1 EVLGGL
7 FFGHKEPGIFT
18 DRAEHLVAGIAAQ
31 AAIAIDNARLYEAA
45 QHEIEARS
53 RIESELRRV
62 NDTLEERVAERTAE
76 LAAANSKLTAEIAE
90 REKTEAALRQAQ
102 KMEAVEQLTGGIAHD
117 FNNLLTVIAGNL
129 DLLGRAGDGE
139 RRTRL
144 IDNAQRAAARGAQ
157 LTQQLLAFA
166 RRQSLRPVN
175 VDLNRLIGDFEP
187 LLRQAV
193 GEAVDVVTEF
203 GANLW
208 PTLVDPA
215 QIETAV
221 LNLAVNARDA
231 MPVGGRLVVET
242 RNFTLNRDATW
253 ASEDVQ
259 SGDYVALSVI
269 DSGEGIPAEIRDRI
283 FEPFFT
289 TKGADK
295 GSGLGL
301 SQVYGFVRQSGGHVR
316 IVSEAGVGTSVTL
329 LLPRAAGHAVPTLHS
344 AEEPAAAGGDEVV
357 LVVEDNADVLSVV
370 VAMLDELGYR
380 ILVAESGSEALGIVK
395 SDQPIDL
402 VFTDIVM
409 PQGLSGLDVA
419 REARRLR
426 PGLKVL
432 LTSGYRGDVPFGED
446 ETWPVLAKPF
456 RPAELAR
463 AVRNILDGGRQGDLF
478 VETPAEGG
486 AASAAGSTAGIGQPA
501 KDHDT
506 QTRRVLI
513 VEDEALILMAAVDM
527 LEEIGHEV
535 LTASNAEAA
544 MAVLAGGDPVDVML
558 TDINLPDMNGE
569 ELARQA
575 RRLRPGL
582 PVVFATGHRMGV
594 PDERAGTG

>member
-1 EVLGGL
+1 
-7 FFGHKEPGIFT
+7 
-18 DRAEHLVAGIAAQ
+18 
-31 AAIAIDNARLYEAA
+31 
-45 QHEIEARS
+45 
-53 RIESELRRV
+53 
-62 NDTLEERVAERTAE
+62 
-76 LAAANSKLTAEIAE
+76 
-90 REKTEAALRQAQ
+90 
-102 KMEAVEQLTGGIAHD
+102 
-117 FNNLLTVIAGNL
+117 L

-175 VDLNRLIGDFEP
+175 VDLNRLICEFEP

-193 GEAVDVVTEF
+193 GEAAEVVTEF
-203 GANLW
+203 GGSLW
-208 PTLVDPA
+208 PTLIDPA
-215 QIETAV
+215 QLETAV

-231 MPVGGRLVVET
+231 MPAGGRLVVET
-242 RNFTLNRDATW
+242 RNVTLSSDATW
-253 ASEDVQ
+253 AKEDVQ
-259 SGDYVALSVI
+259 PGDYVAISLI

-329 LLPRAAGHAVPTLHS
+329 LLPRAAGHAVAGAIHS
-344 AEEPAAAGGDEVV
+344 AEQPVAAGGDEVV
-357 LVVEDNADVLSVV
+357 LVVEDNPDVLSVV

-395 SDQPIDL
+395 SDQRIDL

-432 LTSGYRGDVPFGED
+432 LTSGYRGDVPFADD

-463 AVRNILDGGRQGDLF
+463 AVRNILDDGQQGDLF
-478 VETPAEGG
+478 VDTSAEGVAAG
-486 AASAAGSTAGIGQPA
+486 AGGSVAASGQPA
-501 KDHDT
+501 IEGADR
-506 QTRRVLI
+506 TRRVLI

-527 LEEIGHEV
+527 LEEIGHEA

-544 MAVLAGGDPVDVML
+544 MAVLGSRDPVDVML

-582 PVVFATGHRMGV
+582 PIVFATGHRMGV
-594 PDERAGTG
+594 PDELAGTGPTAVLGKPYWTRELEKALQQVC